1 MAACLFIHI
10 VYTIRH
16 KPLLES
22 LLDTT
27 YRDYITSGY
36 TNNRG
41 GNTRGYISRV
51 RISNGL
57 EHILI
62 TIKNLFKQYDNLTV
76 LNDINIEVFDNEV
89 FGLLGP
95 NGAGKTT
102 LIHILATLIKP
113 TAGTATVN
121 GYDII
126 KNPSEVRSSIGIVFQ
141 APSSD
146 DMLTGYENLKL
157 HSLLYAVPKELR
169 EKRISEV
176 LELVGLTNRKDDQ
189 VKKYSGGMR
198 RRLEIARGLLHKPT
212 VIFLDEPTLGLDP
225 SSREVMWKYINR
237 LVKDEKITL
246 ILTTHYMEEA
256 DFLCDRIGII
266 DKGMIIALD
275 SPTQLKEQLGGEI
288 IEMEL
293 ANKHVDKEDI
303 GRVLKQCNFV
313 RKVELDAKNGN
324 VLIYVD
330 DASHNLPAILK
341 ILDKTNSAE
350 VESVELRSPT
360 LNDVFLK
367 FAQRH
372 VTKKQG
378 QDEDEDDSE
387 GGFMEKY
394 AQYGN
399 K

>member
-1 MAACLFIHI
+1 
-10 VYTIRH
+10 
-16 KPLLES
+16 
-22 LLDTT
+22 
-27 YRDYITSGY
+27 
-36 TNNRG
+36 
-41 GNTRGYISRV
+41 
-51 RISNGL
+51 
-57 EHILI
+57 LI
-62 TIKNLFKQYDNLTV
+62 TIKNLFKQYDNDVTV
-76 LNDINIEVFDNEV
+76 LNDINIEVYDNEV

-126 KNPSEVRSSIGIVFQ
+126 RNPSEVRSSIGIVFQ

-146 DMLTGYENLKL
+146 DMLSGYENLKL
-157 HSLLYAVPKELR
+157 HSLLYAVPKKLR

-266 DKGMIIALD
+266 DKGTIIALD
-275 SPTQLKEQLGGEI
+275 SPTRLKERLGGEV
-288 IEMEL
+288 IEIEL
-293 ANKHVDKEDI
+293 AYKHADEENIDSL
-303 GRVLKQCNFV
+303 LKQCNFV
-313 RKVELDAKNGN
+313 RKVELDAKKGSL
-324 VLIYVD
+324 LIYVD

-341 ILDKTNSAE
+341 ILDNTNDTK
-350 VESVELRSPT
+350 VKSVELRSPT

-367 FAQRH
+367 FAQRQF
-372 VTKKQG
+372 TRKQG
-378 QDEDEDDSE
+378 HDEEDDDSE
-387 GGFMEKY
+387 GGFTERY